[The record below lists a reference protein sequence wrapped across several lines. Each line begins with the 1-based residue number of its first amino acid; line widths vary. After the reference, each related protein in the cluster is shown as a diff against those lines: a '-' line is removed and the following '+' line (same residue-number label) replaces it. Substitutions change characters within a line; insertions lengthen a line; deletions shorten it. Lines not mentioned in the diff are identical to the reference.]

1 LAITLQAILRFWP
14 PPSRSNAQR
23 EATAACCGEGV
34 TFIEVV
40 QQLEA
45 TLAAQPG
52 VLGQT
57 RAAK

>member
-1 LAITLQAILRFWP
+1 
-14 PPSRSNAQR
+14 
-23 EATAACCGEGV
+23 V

-40 QQLEA
+40 QQLKA

-52 VLGQT
+52 VLGQP